1 MEISDKFETLR
12 VAAWIRRRSFMR
24 VALQFPPS
32 LLSMSPTVLS
42 AMSSALRDV
51 SPSPRLFIIGD
62 TSFSPCCVDEVAAQ
76 HYGADCVVHYGPTC
90 LTRSVALPA
99 FHVLGAGRANDD
111 SSGAAMR
118 AAGQALSAALAAAAS
133 MSHRLLL
140 LWDSEAVGTVPQL
153 LRAAADSGDNS
164 GWVPGESSSILKDCD
179 GEGEKNVWDA
189 AIGHAPRH
197 IALLVPTCKRVLE
210 PAGDFRV
217 SPDCRTL
224 RILGLQL
231 TADVVGN
238 EKLWKYLGGQPLGPQ
253 ECEDSEHLDRDGGAD
268 APLSV
273 VYWGS
278 SATRART
285 LVALFAT
292 AAGGVTRLDPANGS
306 TETLHNA
313 GARFMSSRFRLVGAL
328 REAQAVGIIAGTL
341 AAASHV
347 SLINALRDALRS
359 AGKSVHVLLVG
370 KPTPAKLLNFTGA
383 VDAFVLVACPE
394 ASLLDPE
401 AAAAVS
407 IPIATPFEA
416 LAALE
421 ATAFESADEDVDEI
435 NRSVGLRRAL
445 EWDGVLH
452 LCFVDLLDRLSRSCI
467 RAPPKSFRSLVASSA
482 GPPSE
487 ATQGVAHSEA
497 LIDSRRV
504 EEGALSLRGPET
516 DAASRLAARRWRGL
530 AYDTPEDAAE
540 ITSITQGRTGRAAG
554 YSGEGV

>member
-1 MEISDKFETLR
+1 
-12 VAAWIRRRSFMR
+12 
-24 VALQFPPS
+24 
-32 LLSMSPTVLS
+32 MS
-42 AMSSALRDV
+42 R
-51 SPSPRLFIIGD
+51 
-62 TSFSPCCVDEVAAQ
+62 
-76 HYGADCVVHYGPTC
+76 
-90 LTRSVALPA
+90 
-99 FHVLGAGRANDD
+99 
-111 SSGAAMR
+111 
-118 AAGQALSAALAAAAS
+118 
-133 MSHRLLL
+133 RLLL
-140 LWDSEAVGTVPQL
+140 LWDSEAVGTVPLL
-153 LRAAADSGDNS
+153 LRAAADAGDGS
-164 GWVPGESSSILKDCD
+164 GWVPGEPSSSFTEECD
-179 GEGEKNVWDA
+179 GEGERNVWDA
-189 AIGHAPRH
+189 AIEQAPHH
-197 IALLVPTCKRVLE
+197 IALLVPTCKRALE
-210 PAGDFRV
+210 PAGDLRE
-217 SPDCRTL
+217 SPADSRTL

-231 TADVVGN
+231 TANVVGD
-238 EKLWKYLGGQPLGPQ
+238 EKLWKYLGGQPLRPQ
-253 ECEDSEHLDRDGGAD
+253 EREDSERLDGDDRDD

-292 AAGGVTRLDPANGS
+292 AAGGVTRLDPADGS

-394 ASLLDPE
+394 ASLLEPE

-421 ATAFESADEDVDEI
+421 ATAFESADEDADEI
-435 NRSVGLRRAL
+435 TRRVGVRRAL

-452 LCFVDLLDRLSRSCI
+452 LCFVDLLERLSRSCI
-467 RAPPKSFRSLVASSA
+467 RAPPESVSGRIGSSA
-482 GPPSE
+482 GPPSAALHE
-487 ATQGVAHSEA
+487 AAQSEA
-497 LIDSRRV
+497 LIDNRRV
-504 EEGALSLRGPET
+504 EEGALSLRGPTT

-530 AYDTPEDAAE
+530 AYDTPVDAAE
-540 ITSITQGRTGRAAG
+540 ITSIAQGRTGRAAG
-554 YSGEGV
+554 YTGEGV